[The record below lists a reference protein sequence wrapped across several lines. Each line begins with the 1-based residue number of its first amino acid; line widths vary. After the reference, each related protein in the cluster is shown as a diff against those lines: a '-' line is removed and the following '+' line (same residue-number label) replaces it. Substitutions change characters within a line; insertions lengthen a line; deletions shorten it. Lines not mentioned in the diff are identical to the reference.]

1 MKQSEYK
8 KTPLYLYRNAKEST
22 PDWTSYDLTVDNPD
36 DEHDHTMEAFI
47 VPLMMALLEGTLVTH
62 DLTFRIVEFLYR
74 KRFRNH
80 YGKYWIPYTVDY
92 RRKLQGSDWD
102 NGWLDDIK
110 IKDVKRR
117 SVTHYL
123 REIIPN
129 GDAALLEDV
138 YRSVNSRIQDWQEY
152 GNNKFTSLLS
162 TTGYKVDYSLSDSIE
177 NIQSDLISEN
187 KAVWLWP
194 DAYFDNC
201 INRFYIQINP
211 ALYPETQLVWRIKK
225 VLEQHNCILEIVN

>member
-1 MKQSEYK
+1 M
-8 KTPLYLYRNAKEST
+8 
-22 PDWTSYDLTVDNPD
+22 
-36 DEHDHTMEAFI
+36 
-47 VPLMMALLEGTLVTH
+47 
-62 DLTFRIVEFLYR
+62 
-74 KRFRNH
+74 
-80 YGKYWIPYTVDY
+80 
-92 RRKLQGSDWD
+92 
-102 NGWLDDIK
+102 
-110 IKDVKRR
+110 
-117 SVTHYL
+117 
-123 REIIPN
+123 
-129 GDAALLEDV
+129 
-138 YRSVNSRIQDWQEY
+138 NSRIQDWQEY